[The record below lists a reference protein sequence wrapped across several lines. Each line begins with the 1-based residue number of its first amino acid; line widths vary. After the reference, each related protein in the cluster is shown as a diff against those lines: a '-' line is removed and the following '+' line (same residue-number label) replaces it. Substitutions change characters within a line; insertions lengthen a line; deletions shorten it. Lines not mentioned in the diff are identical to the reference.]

1 MLHRF
6 TIAPVGGVGDIEV
19 IGTVVEVCVG
29 MATTPLPPTTTSR
42 IPPTTDTG
50 RASASPTVAVGTS
63 TVAVTIA
70 AISIGDM
77 AAGSNRFM

>member
-6 TIAPVGGVGDIEV
+6 TIAPVGGVGDIVV
-19 IGTVVEVCVG
+19 IGIVVEACVG

-50 RASASPTVAVGTS
+50 RASASPTGAAGTS
-63 TVAVTIA
+63 MVAVTIVG
-70 AISIGDM
+70 ISIGDM
-77 AAGSNRFM
+77 AAGSNRFL